1 VGLAV
6 CADNPKLTNKK
17 IGIELT
23 IDEMFEEVLRMTIP
37 EDANIECP
45 HQRVSMGYLTCRAA
59 DTSRGKDATDEVTEE
74 ICYKCEAGRI
84 FREVGC
90 DQFWPKTRILAIRTG
105 RDQLFR
111 SGIQR
116 IFCNRR
122 KRETTYE
129 YCKTCTLVTSPETEK
144 VYKEALTLFES
155 SGFDTTKSIL
165 ENARKELTANG
176 NPEGCITS
184 SVSSLESTLKL
195 ILDKLGKPYPKK
207 EQLTE
212 LWSSVKAELKL
223 GDEISTPLIQ
233 QVMGSLTGV
242 VSGLAGI
249 RNALSDAHGKGEI
262 SPDVFE
268 SYAELSMNLSASIST
283 FLIRRFKEI
292 SKP

>member
-1 VGLAV
+1 
-6 CADNPKLTNKK
+6 
-17 IGIELT
+17 
-23 IDEMFEEVLRMTIP
+23 MTIP
-37 EDANIECP
+37 EDANIDCLY
-45 HQRVSMGYLTCRAA
+45 QRTSTGYLKCRAA
-59 DTSRGKDATDEVTEE
+59 DLSVGKDATDEVTEDICHKCDAGKIYRE
-74 ICYKCEAGRI
+74 I
-84 FREVGC
+84 GC
-90 DQFWPKTRILAIRTG
+90 KEFWPKTRIFGL
-105 RDQLFR
+105 R
-111 SGIQR
+111 SIGGVPHFHFTIER

-122 KRETTYE
+122 KRETNYE
-129 YCKTCTLVTSPETEK
+129 YCKTCALVTSPQTER
-144 VYKEALTLFES
+144 VYKEALTLFDS
-155 SGFDTTKSIL
+155 SGFDSTKSIL
-165 ENARKELTANG
+165 ENARKELIANG

-207 EQLTE
+207 EQLTQ

-233 QVMGSLTGV
+233 QVMGSLTGG

-292 SKP
+292 KKVQEERTNVGS

>member
-1 VGLAV
+1 
-6 CADNPKLTNKK
+6 
-17 IGIELT
+17 
-23 IDEMFEEVLRMTIP
+23 MTIP

-45 HQRVSMGYLTCRAA
+45 HQRVSMGYLKCRAA
-59 DTSRGKDATDEVTEE
+59 DLSYGQHATDEVTED
-74 ICYKCEAGRI
+74 ICHKCAAGRI

-90 DQFWPKTRILAIRTG
+90 DQFWPKTRILALRTG
-105 RDQLFR
+105 GGKIFR
-111 SGIQR
+111 TDIER

-122 KRETTYE
+122 KRETSYE
-129 YCKTCTLVTSPETEK
+129 YCKTCTLVTSPDTEK
-144 VYKEALTLFES
+144 IYKDALTLFES
-155 SGFDTTKSIL
+155 SGFATTKSIL
-165 ENARKELTANG
+165 ENARKELTSNG

-223 GDEISTPLIQ
+223 GDEISTPLIH
-233 QVMGSLTGV
+233 QVMGSLTGG
-242 VSGLAGI
+242 VSGLAGM

-292 SKP
+292 KKA